1 MRLLF
6 DHNLSHKLC
15 QHLAD
20 VFPGSTQT
28 RLVALASSSDEA
40 IWQFAGP
47 RGFVV
52 VTLDKDFADMS
63 LLRGAPPKVI
73 WLRCGNS
80 TVAEVERLLRAN
92 LQAIQRFEAST
103 DVSLM
108 EIWP

>member
-15 QHLAD
+15 RRLAD
-20 VFPGSTQT
+20 IFPDSTQT
-28 RLVALASSSDEA
+28 RLVGLGSASDQA
-40 IWQFAGP
+40 IWQFAVAG
-47 RGFVV
+47 GLAVA
-52 VTLDKDFADMS
+52 TLDKDFADMS

-92 LQAIQRFEAST
+92 LEDIRRFEASAS
-103 DVSLM
+103 VSLL